1 MQAQQRGNSM
11 DRPASLL
18 PSGALILSLLLA
30 GAPAAVAHHSV
41 AGQFDL
47 QKSVTVTGVVQKV
60 HWINP
65 HFYIEVKAE
74 GAGAIWRLEGVP
86 IGIARKAGLTK
97 AKLEGQGETVTIL
110 AHPARDGT
118 PNLGYLIKI
127 SYPDGK
133 VFQFTADAP
142 GG

>member
-1 MQAQQRGNSM
+1 MARS
-11 DRPASLL
+11 ASAVSVPRL
-18 PSGALILSLLLA
+18 ALACLLLLT
-30 GAPAAVAHHSV
+30 AAAALAHHSV

-47 QKSVTVTGVVQKV
+47 KKSVTVTGVVTKV
-60 HWINP
+60 HWVNP
-65 HFYIEVKAE
+65 HFYIEVTPGEPAQQ
-74 GAGAIWRLEGVP
+74 AAIWKLEGVP
-86 IGIARKAGLTK
+86 IGMARKAGLSK
-97 AKLEGQGETVTIL
+97 AMLEGHGETVTIV

-133 VFQFTADAP
+133 VYQFTADAP